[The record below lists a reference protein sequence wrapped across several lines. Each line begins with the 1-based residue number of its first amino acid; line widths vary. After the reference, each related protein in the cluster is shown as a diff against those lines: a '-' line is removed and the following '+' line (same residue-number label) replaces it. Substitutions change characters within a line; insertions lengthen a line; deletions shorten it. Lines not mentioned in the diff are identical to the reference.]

1 MKSVKSDSTTNNITN
16 PQVGENVHKIFM
28 EIPEE
33 GGERCKSISR
43 YSLTSKEL
51 NAQIKDNIY
60 TNNYLKNCKLIP
72 FIKKL
77 LESINA
83 ALRLNQR
90 IRRQDIPGKKEVF
103 DKALLDYCEISL
115 LLFGELFPVN
125 FILIKS
131 ANKGY
136 VGRKL
141 DELGGVLGR
150 PRIEEL
156 GPKFYEYRQFK
167 PIRET
172 PGEEIMINEYYENL
186 EKKCDTIWDY
196 LYMVCPLKP
205 ENEILYKHI
214 VNECMRTFFG
224 PGIKMNNARS
234 IKEKIINF
242 ESRFGLKY
250 DLGKLNIIVGVFSWI
265 NKNSEEAIDF
275 DSVLDFLGGKKR
287 KKKSKRKS
295 KTKKKKRNT
304 KSKTNTKRKRKINTK
319 TNTKRNTKRKWKTN
333 LK

>member
-16 PQVGENVHKIFM
+16 PQVGANVHKIFM
-28 EIPEE
+28 AIPEE
-33 GGERCKSISR
+33 GGERCKSISH

-51 NAQIKDNIY
+51 NAQIEVNTY

-77 LESINA
+77 LESINV
-83 ALRLNQR
+83 ALKVNQR
-90 IRRQDIPGKKEVF
+90 IRREDIPGKKEEF

-141 DELGGVLGR
+141 NELSGILGR
-150 PRIEEL
+150 PRIDEL
-156 GPKFYEYRQFK
+156 GPKFYVYRQFK
-167 PIRET
+167 PIREI

-214 VNECMRTFFG
+214 VNKCMRTFFG
-224 PGIKMNNARS
+224 PGIEINNTRS

-242 ESRFGLKY
+242 EDRFGLKY
-250 DLGKLNIIVGVFSWI
+250 DPGKLNIIVGVFYWI
-265 NKNSEEAIDF
+265 NQNSGEGIDF
-275 DSVLDFLGGKKR
+275 DAVLLGGKKR
-287 KKKSKRKS
+287 KSKTKS
-295 KTKKKKRNT
+295 KTKT
-304 KSKTNTKRKRKINTK
+304 KTKTKRKRK
-319 TNTKRNTKRKWKTN
+319 RKSKGKSKTN